1 MVTSNQKYRILLLE
15 DDHTDALLIKQYL
28 SRAEENFEVNHFY
41 SMGEFFKMPESDFDL
56 ILLDLNLP
64 DYKEFEGLELIL
76 DKFPDIPVV
85 ILTADKT
92 ESTAINALRLGAQD
106 FLNKGEFD
114 PLRLKD
120 TILFSL
126 ERKRIEKSLTR
137 KVDFISEEKLLKNL
151 MDNIPDSIYFKDIR
165 SKFIKVNKSTLK
177 KFGFDNEKD
186 LIGKSDLDLFGET
199 HGGAA
204 YKDEQEIIRT
214 GNPIIGKIEKEDWK
228 DGSITWVSTTKLPL
242 YNDKGEITGTFG
254 ITRDI
259 TEQKRIEESYR
270 QTRDYNELL
279 LRMVPSAIFTVDQNK
294 KITSWNDKA
303 EEITGYMREE
313 ALGKLCSFF
322 AKEPCI
328 SSCGL
333 FDNNE
338 VDAAKSKECTIL
350 TKSGKEKTIL
360 KYVELIKDQSGK
372 SISGVE
378 SFIDITDLK
387 NAEKK
392 LIQSEK
398 QFRSVWEHANE
409 GMRITDHSGNIIMV
423 NDAYCRMVR
432 KTEDELTGQKFN
444 VVFANENEETVDKYI
459 EKFRLNRIVPR
470 FEKEI
475 ELWDKS
481 RFWFSIFSSYIEL
494 NDGRRALLSV
504 FRDVTEA
511 KKSEIIQNVIF
522 EINNAIYEIS
532 DFEKLLAKIH
542 TTLGKIVKAESF
554 FIALYNKETDT
565 VDIPYSIDDDG
576 QKKDLPIAGTFTGY
590 VIKTRE
596 SLLVDEEE
604 AMQMVIEGKTRI
616 VGRPSKIWLG
626 VPVTLNDEVF
636 GVVVTQDYN
645 NRNAIGIEEQV
656 MVEYVSDQ
664 IGLALERIISR
675 RKLIASEQKL
685 REANDAKDR
694 FFSIISHDLRNP
706 FITLDSFL
714 KMLSE
719 DYDQFSEDE
728 KKDYLNILH
737 KTSQR
742 TLTLLDNLLT
752 WSRSQRG
759 VLKINKER
767 QNLKKISEEAISPL
781 LNTADK
787 KEIKL
792 YVPLDE
798 HIYLTVDRFM
808 LETVLRNLISN
819 AIKFTESGGT
829 ITLSAEQDDDSTR
842 IRISDTGVGMDQK
855 TVSELFRLDVS
866 HTSLGTSNE
875 EGTGLGLILCKEF
888 VEKNDGT
895 ISVESEKGKGTTF
908 NLLFPVQK

>member
-1 MVTSNQKYRILLLE
+1 MAATNQKYQILLLE
-15 DDHTDALLIKQYL
+15 DDHSDALLIKNFL
-28 SRAEENFEVNHFY
+28 SKAEENFYVTHFF
-41 SMGEFFKMPESDFDL
+41 SIGELLKSGADQFHL

-64 DYKEFEGLELIL
+64 DYKEFAGLELIL
-76 DKFPDIPVV
+76 EKFPSIPVV
-85 ILTADKT
+85 ILTADKN

-106 FLNKGEFD
+106 FLHKGDFD
-114 PLRLKD
+114 WIRLKE

-126 ERKRIEKSLTR
+126 ERKRIEKNFKQ
-137 KVDFISEEKLLKNL
+137 KVNFISEEKLLKNL

-165 SKFIKVNKSTLK
+165 SKFIKVNNSTLK
-177 KFGFDNEKD
+177 KFGFDNESE
-186 LIGKSDLDLFGET
+186 LLGKSDLDLFGEA

-204 YKDEQEIIRT
+204 YGDEQNIIRT
-214 GNPIIGKIEKEDWK
+214 GKPIIAKVEKEDWK

-242 YNDKGEITGTFG
+242 YNENGEITGTFG

-259 TEQKRIEESYR
+259 TKQKQIEENYK

-279 LRMVPSAIFTVDQNK
+279 LRIVPSAIFTVDKSK

-303 EEITGYMREE
+303 EEITGYKREE
-313 ALGKLCSFF
+313 ILGKPCSFF
-322 AKEPCI
+322 ANEPCI
-328 SSCGL
+328 STCGL
-333 FDNNE
+333 FDGKI
-338 VDAAKSKECTIL
+338 VDSTSTKECTIIS
-350 TKSGKEKTIL
+350 KSGKEKTIL
-360 KYVELIKDQSGK
+360 KNIELIKDKDGNAK
-372 SISGVE
+372 SGVE
-378 SFIDITDLK
+378 TFIDITDLK
-387 NAEKK
+387 EAEKK
-392 LIQSEK
+392 LSQSEK

-409 GMRITDHSGNIIMV
+409 GMRITDENGIILMV

-432 KTEDELTGQKFN
+432 KTPEELTGQKFN
-444 VVFANENEETVDKYI
+444 VVFSNEDEEAVEKYI
-459 EKFRLNRIVPR
+459 QKFKLNRIVPR
-470 FEKEI
+470 LEKEI
-475 ELWDKS
+475 QLWDKS
-481 RFWFSIFSSYIEL
+481 RFWFSIFSSHIEL
-494 NDGRRALLSV
+494 NDNRKALLSV

-532 DFEKLLAKIH
+532 DFEKLLEKIH
-542 TTLGKIVKAESF
+542 KTIGRIVKAESF
-554 FIALYNKETDT
+554 FIALYNKENNTI
-565 VDIPYSIDDDG
+565 DIPYSIDEEG
-576 QKKDLPIAGTFTGY
+576 KEKDLPIEGTFTGY

-596 SLLVDEEE
+596 SLLVDDEES
-604 AMQMVIEGKTRI
+604 MQMVIEGKTRI
-616 VGRPSKIWLG
+616 VGKPSKIWLG
-626 VPVTLNDEVF
+626 VPITLNDEVF

-675 RKLIASEQKL
+675 RKLIASEKKL

-728 KKDYLNILH
+728 KKEYLNILH

-742 TLTLLDNLLT
+742 TLSLLDNLLT

-767 QNLKKISEEAISPL
+767 QNLKKLSEEAISPL
-781 LNTADK
+781 INTAEK
-787 KEIKL
+787 KKIGL
-792 YVPLDE
+792 IIPLDE
-798 HIYLTVDRFM
+798 HIYLEIDRFM
-808 LETVLRNLISN
+808 LETVIRNLISN
-819 AIKFTESGGT
+819 AIKFTEPGGT
-829 ITLSAEQDDDSTR
+829 ITLSAEQDEQNTR
-842 IRISDTGVGMDQK
+842 IRINDTGVGMDEK
-855 TVSELFRLDVS
+855 TVSELFRVDVS

-888 VEKNDGT
+888 VEKNGGT
-895 ISVESEKGKGTTF
+895 ISVNSEKGKGSTF
-908 NLLFPVQK
+908 TLVFPL